1 MKGLF
6 HKLCNRETVSYL
18 FFGVLTTVVNYGV
31 FALILHF
38 FGAES
43 TLIANGAAFV
53 AAVAFAYVTNKLF
66 VFESKSWAKEVLARE
81 LPSFVG
87 ARLFSFAF
95 EELGLLVCIWLQVER
110 YSLFGLNGI
119 LIAKII
125 LSFVVVVLNYFFS
138 KCFIFKKSGGGKP

>member
-38 FGAES
+38 FGPES

-53 AAVAFAYVTNKLF
+53 AAVTFAYVTNKLF

-95 EELGLLVCIWLQVER
+95 EELGLLVCMWLQVER
-110 YSLFGLNGI
+110 FSLFGLNGI
-119 LIAKII
+119 LIAKIV

-138 KCFIFKKSGGGKP
+138 KCFIFKKSGGDKP